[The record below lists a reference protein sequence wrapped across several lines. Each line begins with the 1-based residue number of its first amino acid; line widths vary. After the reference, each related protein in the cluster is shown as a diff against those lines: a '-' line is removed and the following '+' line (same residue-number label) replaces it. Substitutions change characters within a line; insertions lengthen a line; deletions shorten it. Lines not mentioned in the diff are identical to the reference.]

1 MFQLGLYL
9 ALPFFVLLMLN
20 VPIALTLVLSSA
32 CFIEFSGSRIPPMML
47 PNDMFGSIDSVSLL
61 ALPTFVLAGELLNR
75 CDLTGKLTTL
85 ALRVVGWVPGG
96 LAHVSVVT
104 AIFFGGINGSALADA
119 ASISPIMIPG
129 LVRER
134 YPRQVAA
141 AIVAAAAVI
150 GAIVPPSI
158 PLVIIGGQ
166 LEISVSGLLLG
177 GLVPAALIALLLMAA
192 IFVSAWWKGYGTVH
206 PFEGVT
212 PLARS
217 FLEAGPA
224 LLIPILI
231 IGGLL
236 LGIFSPTE
244 AGTVTV
250 LYTLLIG
257 TLYYRSLDL
266 GKFAAALNAAARV
279 TANALLIVGAAMAF
293 GHIVTYYQLPQVV
306 LSLMTS
312 LTDNRFL
319 LLLLVVLLFIVVG
332 MFMDPVANMIILG
345 PLLMPICTQ
354 GLGMHP
360 IQFGEFLMLGLLLGI
375 LHPPIGLLLFIVA
388 PIAETSIERVA
399 LAVLPYLALEMC
411 VLLLVGVSPEVSL
424 AIPRLA
430 GLVR

>member
-1 MFQLGLYL
+1 MLQLGLYL
-9 ALPFFVLLMLN
+9 ALPFFVLLLLN
-20 VPIALTLVLSSA
+20 VPVALNLILASA
-32 CFIEFSGSRIPPMML
+32 CYLEFSGSRIPAMML

-75 CDLTGKLTTL
+75 CELTPKLTTL
-85 ALRVVGWVPGG
+85 ALRMVGWVPGG
-96 LAHVSVVT
+96 LAHVSVVA
-104 AIFFGGINGSALADA
+104 AIFFGGINGSAIADA

-134 YPRQVAA
+134 YPRHTAA

-150 GAIVPPSI
+150 GATVPPSI

-177 GLVPAALIALLLMAA
+177 GLMPAGLIALLLMAA
-192 IFVSAWWKGYGTVH
+192 IFVSAYWKGYGAVH
-206 PFEGVT
+206 PFEGFG
-212 PLARS
+212 PLGRS
-217 FLEAGPA
+217 LLDAGPA
-224 LLIPILI
+224 LLIPLLI
-231 IGGLL
+231 VGGLL
-236 LGIFSPTE
+236 FGIFSPTE
-244 AGTVTV
+244 AGTIAVV
-250 LYTLLIG
+250 YTLIVG

-266 GKFAAALNAAARV
+266 DKFGAALNAAGRV
-279 TANALLIVGAAMAF
+279 SANALLIVAAAMVF
-293 GHIVTYYQLPQVV
+293 GHIVTYCQLPQTV
-306 LSLMTS
+306 LSLMTT
-312 LTDNRFL
+312 LTTNHFFMM
-319 LLLLVVLLFIVVG
+319 LLVILLFVIVG

-345 PLLMPICTQ
+345 PLLMPICVH

-375 LHPPIGLLLFIVA
+375 LHPPIGLLLFVVA

-399 LAVLPYLALEMC
+399 LAVLPYLALEML
-411 VLLLVGVSPEVSL
+411 VLLLVGIFPEISL

>member
-1 MFQLGLYL
+1 MLELGLYL
-9 ALPFFVLLMLN
+9 ALPFFVLLVLN
-20 VPIALTLVLSSA
+20 VPVAFNLILASA
-32 CFIEFSGSRIPPMML
+32 CYLEFSGTRIPAMML
-47 PNDMFGSIDSVSLL
+47 PNDMFGSIDSISLL

-75 CDLTGKLTTL
+75 CDLASKLTTL

-104 AIFFGGINGSALADA
+104 AIFFGGINGSAIADA
-119 ASISPIMIPG
+119 ASIGPIMIPG

-134 YPRQVAA
+134 YPRPKAA

-150 GAIVPPSI
+150 GAVVPPSI

-177 GLVPAALIALLLMAA
+177 GLVPAALIALLLMLA
-192 IFVSAWWKGYGTVH
+192 IFVGAWRKGYGAVH
-206 PFEGVT
+206 RFEGLG
-212 PLARS
+212 PLAHS
-217 FLEAGPA
+217 FVDAGPA

-236 LGIFSPTE
+236 FGIFSPTE
-244 AGTVTV
+244 AGTVAV
-250 LYTLLIG
+250 VYTLVIG
-257 TLYYRSLDL
+257 TLYYRSLDFE
-266 GKFAAALNAAARV
+266 KFAAALNATARV
-279 TANALLIVGAAMAF
+279 TANALLIVGAAMVF
-293 GHIVTYYQLPQVV
+293 GHIVTYCQLPQFV

-312 LTDNRFL
+312 LTDDRFL

-345 PLLMPICTQ
+345 PLLMPICVQ

-375 LHPPIGLLLFIVA
+375 LHPPIGLLLFVVA
-388 PIAETSIERVA
+388 PIADTSIERVA
-399 LAVLPYLALEMC
+399 LAVLPYLALEML
-411 VLLLVGVSPEVSL
+411 VLLLIGVFPEISL

>member
-1 MFQLGLYL
+1 MLALGLYL
-9 ALPFFVLLMLN
+9 ALPFFLLLVLN
-20 VPIALTLVLSSA
+20 VPVAFNLILSSA
-32 CFIEFSGSRIPPMML
+32 CFLTFSGTRIPAMMV

-75 CDLTGKLTTL
+75 CELTGKLTTL

-104 AIFFGGINGSALADA
+104 AIFFGGINGSAIADA
-119 ASISPIMIPG
+119 ASIGPIMIPG

-134 YPRQVAA
+134 YPRHVAA

-177 GLVPAALIALLLMAA
+177 GLVPAGLIALLLMIAA
-192 IFVSAWWKGYGTVH
+192 FVSACWKGYGTVH
-206 PFEGVT
+206 RFEGLG
-212 PLARS
+212 PLAIS
-217 FLEAGPA
+217 LLDAGPA
-224 LLIPILI
+224 LLIPVLI
-231 IGGLL
+231 VGGLL
-236 LGIFSPTE
+236 FGIFSPSE
-244 AGTVTV
+244 AGTVAV
-250 LYTLLIG
+250 VYTLLIG
-257 TLYYRSLDL
+257 AFYYRSLNL
-266 GKFAAALNAAARV
+266 GKLSAALDGAARV
-279 TANALLIVGAAMAF
+279 TANALLIVGAAMVF
-293 GHIVTYYQLPQVV
+293 GHIVTFYQLPQIV

-312 LTDNRFL
+312 LTDSRL
-319 LLLLVVLLFIVVG
+319 LLMLLVVLLFIIVG

-345 PLLMPICTQ
+345 PLLMPICVQ

-375 LHPPIGLLLFIVA
+375 LHPPIGLLLFVVA
-388 PIAETSIERVA
+388 PIADTSIERVA
-399 LAVLPYLALEMC
+399 LAVLPYLALEML
-411 VLLLVGVSPEVSL
+411 VLLLIGIFPEISL